1 MLKSNLRGGTSV
13 REYTETKVS
22 FRITEGD
29 EVVTRV
35 TSEEGFN
42 NRVKKAQ
49 ENSAPLPEL
58 KKKQTFRIVEATSSD
73 EALELCGG
81 SEEILLAHFNYGAR
95 LAQHNAANDLLTG
108 DDFQPTED
116 VYDLSPVIAQKPEG
130 RAKMSPEERAV
141 RALAKGGINITAEQL
156 KAALAAISGV

>member
-1 MLKSNLRGGTSV
+1 V

-49 ENSAPLPEL
+49 ENSAVPPEL
-58 KKKQTFRIVEATSSD
+58 KKKQTFRIVEATSTS

-81 SEEILLAHFNYGAR
+81 NEEIFLVHFNYGAR
-95 LAQHNAANDLLTG
+95 LAQHNAANDLLVG

-116 VYDLSPVIAQKPEG
+116 VYDLAPVLSQKPEG

-156 KAALAAISGV
+156 KAALAALSGV